1 MGMDVGAKKILETVT
16 VETLHAHHF
25 SRAST
30 QATLVLT
37 DLLARYLTV
46 LSSTCAQYAEHAG
59 RLRITPQDA
68 FNALDELGL
77 GVDELREYC
86 ATEAR
91 EMSRYAVHTRGRA
104 EDLNDFKGQ
113 YSLAAPALGF
123 VTFSCS
129 CSVGRPARGPR
140 RRHPAC
146 VCACP
151 G

>member
-46 LSSTCAQYAEHAG
+46 LSSTCAEYAEHAG

-91 EMSRYAVHTRGRA
+91 EISRYAVHTRGRA
-104 EDLNDFKGQ
+104 EDLNDFRGQ
-113 YSLAAPALGF
+113 YLHAAPALGL
-123 VTFSCS
+123 VTFSRS
-129 CSVGRPARGPR
+129 CIVCRSARGPR
-140 RRHPAC
+140 RRHTAR
-146 VCACP
+146 VCAYA